1 VGGVSTNA
9 GRELTARILQRL
21 AIATRNEGKLR
32 EFKRLLEGVEFELFT
47 LDDLGVDF
55 DAEETGDT
63 FEANA
68 RSKAQDYAEA
78 SGILTLAD
86 DSGLEVDALDG
97 APGVYSARYAGEHGD
112 DEANNDLLL
121 ANLADVASGERTAR
135 YRIVIALT
143 DPSTME
149 TVTVEGA
156 CEGEIGYERQG
167 SNGFGYDPLFYV
179 PQRQKSMA
187 ELTADQK
194 DALSHRGIA
203 ARKIAVLLRQRG
215 S

>member
-78 SGILTLAD
+78 SGVLTLAD

>member
-1 VGGVSTNA
+1 MGGVSTNA

-78 SGILTLAD
+78 SGVLTLAD

>member
-1 VGGVSTNA
+1 
-9 GRELTARILQRL
+9 LTARILPRL

-78 SGILTLAD
+78 SGVLTLAD